1 MKNMLEVR
9 PKVVPPLDPS
19 FVPASL
25 WNRTFRE
32 KVRASG
38 EAVPLVI
45 ALERDQGRKSLFPTE
60 VLPHKGEGA
69 DLNLRYVERLLKT
82 LLWIKGGFKV
92 ILAGGDPALA
102 EEIRRLY
109 SLGGARNFDVEMMGG
124 GGFYDPPFQVE
135 HVPLE
140 KAPEENES
148 PLPIGGNLEGCRIG
162 FDLGGSDR
170 KGAALVDGKV
180 VFSEE
185 IPWDPYFQKDPEYHR
200 QGVLD
205 TLRRCAAR
213 LPRVDAVGGS
223 AAGIYMQNKVRVA
236 SLFRGIPKDLFE
248 SKVRN
253 LFLEIQ
259 AEWGVPFVVINDG
272 EVAALA
278 GAMELGKGD
287 VLGISMGTSMAAGFV
302 NQDRRIMG
310 WLDETAFVPVDFRKD
325 APADEWSGDLGCG
338 VQYFSQQA
346 VGRLGPV
353 AGIERPEG
361 LPLPEYLV
369 LVQELMARGDE
380 RAGLVYRTIGIC
392 FGYALAH
399 YMEFIPFRNVL
410 VMGRVTSGEGGKVIL
425 SGAAEALQADFPG
438 LLEKIS
444 FHVPDEKTK
453 RHGQAVAAA
462 SLPSIKKKADEPG
475 KGNMKWSN

>member
-1 MKNMLEVR
+1 MLEVHA
-9 PKVVPPLDPS
+9 KATPPLDPG
-19 FVPASL
+19 FLPASL
-25 WNRTFRE
+25 WNRAFRE

-38 EAVPLVI
+38 EGVPLVI
-45 ALERDQGRKSLFPTE
+45 ALERDQGRVSLFRTE
-60 VLPHKGEGA
+60 ILPHKGSHVP
-69 DLNLRYVERLLKT
+69 LNLRYVERLLKT

-92 ILAGGDPALA
+92 TLAGGDPDLA
-102 EEIRRLY
+102 EEIRKAY
-109 SLGGARNFDVEMMGG
+109 SPGGPRAFDVEMMGG

-135 HVPLE
+135 HLPLE
-140 KAPEENES
+140 KAPDENET

-170 KGAALVDGKV
+170 KGAALVDGQV

-200 QGVLD
+200 AGILD

-213 LPRVDAVGGS
+213 LPRVDAIGGS
-223 AAGIYMQNKVRVA
+223 AAGVYMQNKVRVA
-236 SLFRGIPKDLFE
+236 SLFRGVPKDLFE
-248 SKVRN
+248 KKVRN

-259 AEWGVPFVVINDG
+259 AQWGVPFAVINDG

-278 GAMELGKGD
+278 GAMALGKGD
-287 VLGISMGTSMAAGFV
+287 VLGISMGTSMAAGYV
-302 NQDRRIMG
+302 NEDRRIMG
-310 WLDETAFVPVDFRKD
+310 WLDETAFVPVDYREE
-325 APADEWSGDLGCG
+325 APIDEWSGDLGCG

-346 VGRLGPV
+346 VGRLGPA

-361 LPLPEYLV
+361 EGLPDYLV
-369 LVQELMARGDE
+369 RVQELMAKGDE
-380 RAGLVYRTIGIC
+380 RAARVYRTIGTC

-399 YMEFIPFRNVL
+399 LREFIPFRNVL
-410 VMGRVTSGEGGKVIL
+410 VMGRVTSGEGGRIII
-425 SGAAEALQADFPG
+425 SGAAEALKADFPE
-438 LLEKIS
+438 LLETIS

-462 SLPSIKKKADEPG
+462 SLPSIKKKADKPG
-475 KGNMKWSN
+475 KGGMTWSN